1 MTTIHAMLKRV
12 KSVDLIE
19 LASDIVENKPQVII
33 DMNKDNLVHGIK
45 KDGTQ
50 IGKYKD
56 QGYYSRKKFAMN
68 SKAGFGNVDLIN
80 KRAFVGGMFLK
91 MFSSGVFDIR
101 SRDSKSDELMTKYG
115 DDIFG
120 LTSDNKKKYRT
131 DVLQPE
137 LVREVKKILIV

>member
-80 KRAFVGGMFLK
+80 KMAFVGGMFLK

>member
-50 IGKYKD
+50 I
-56 QGYYSRKKFAMN
+56 
-68 SKAGFGNVDLIN
+68 
-80 KRAFVGGMFLK
+80 
-91 MFSSGVFDIR
+91 
-101 SRDSKSDELMTKYG
+101 
-115 DDIFG
+115 
-120 LTSDNKKKYRT
+120 
-131 DVLQPE
+131 
-137 LVREVKKILIV
+137 